1 MVVEPSASP
10 GTSPQVSPQS
20 EPSGER
26 PAERADALRDLT
38 ALFGRALRRL
48 GQAGHVEE
56 ASRLAGKAYVLL
68 RHPAPD
74 SAEHINGV
82 MHYLARLP
90 QDDPTDKDTT
100 MSDPQL
106 DVRSEPHGRRHELI
120 LSTYHELTP
129 GDGFVLV
136 NDHDPKPLY
145 YQFDAQMPGQ
155 FTWDYLEQ
163 GPEVWKVRIGRAAS

>member
-1 MVVEPSASP
+1 MFVEPSAPGDPSP
-10 GTSPQVSPQS
+10 ASGGAPDS
-20 EPSGER
+20 EASTVRE
-26 PAERADALRDLT
+26 LT
-38 ALFGRALRRL
+38 ALFGRAVRML
-48 GQAGHVEE
+48 GQAGRVED

-68 RHPAPD
+68 REAAPQ
-74 SAEHINGV
+74 SAEHVNGV

-90 QDDPTDKDTT
+90 QNDPTDKDTT

-106 DVRSEPHGRRHELI
+106 DVRSQPHGRRHELI
-120 LSTYHELTP
+120 LSTYHELKP

-145 YQFDAQMPGQ
+145 YQFDAQFSGD

-163 GPEVWKVRIGRAAS
+163 GPEVWKVRIGRTAA

>member
-1 MVVEPSASP
+1 MTGQPAAIDVSSTTSADP
-10 GTSPQVSPQS
+10 TEQH
-20 EPSGER
+20 
-26 PAERADALRDLT
+26 AETVRDLT
-38 ALFGRALRRL
+38 AVLARAVRRL
-48 GQAGHVEE
+48 GQSGQVEE

-68 RHPAPD
+68 MHSAPD
-74 SAEHINGV
+74 AAEHINGV

-90 QDDPTDKDTT
+90 QDDPTTKETT
-100 MSDPQL
+100 MSDPLL

-120 LSTYHELTP
+120 LSTYHKLAA

-145 YQFDAQMPGQ
+145 YQFDAQFSGD

-163 GPEVWKVRIGRAAS
+163 GPQVWKVRIGRAAA

>member
-1 MVVEPSASP
+1 MLVEPSVPSTAS
-10 GTSPQVSPQS
+10 SS
-20 EPSGER
+20 
-26 PAERADALRDLT
+26 ADADALRDLT
-38 ALFGRALRRL
+38 SLFGRAIRRL

-68 RHPAPD
+68 REPAPA

-90 QDDPTDKDTT
+90 QGDPTERDTT

-120 LSTYHELTP
+120 LSTYQELTP